1 MIPRVMPEPDGSPAC
16 DELIQSCFPVAERK
30 EIFLPSEFD
39 AVLQRREEI
48 LQLSEKL
55 EMERKKHRA
64 EDRVRK
70 FSKVSHSRRFVV
82 KATYR
87 LKMDN

>member
-39 AVLQRREEI
+39 AMLQRREEI

-55 EMERKKHRA
+55 KMGRKNIEQRIGLA
-64 EDRVRK
+64 SFPRSAIPD
-70 FSKVSHSRRFVV
+70 VS
-82 KATYR
+82 
-87 LKMDN
+87 